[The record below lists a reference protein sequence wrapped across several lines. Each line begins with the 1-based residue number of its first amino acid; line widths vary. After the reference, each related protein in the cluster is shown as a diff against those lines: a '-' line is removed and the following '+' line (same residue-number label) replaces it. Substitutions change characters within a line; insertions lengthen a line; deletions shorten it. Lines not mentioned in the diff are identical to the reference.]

1 MKRVVLEARAF
12 LAWFSPSNP
21 SRTLRAEYE
30 AGLLRV
36 HAPTMFPLHVLE
48 VAAGI
53 EGLSRDR
60 LAELAGEVDRLG
72 FALQDPPAAE
82 LAIWLTS
89 GLSGV
94 HAQYAALATYL
105 DIPLVTTDADLLRQA
120 SNVAQEP

>member
-48 VAAGI
+48 VAAGM

-60 LAELAGEVDRLG
+60 LAQLAGEVDRLG
-72 FALQDPPAAE
+72 FALQDPPAPE
-82 LAIWLTS
+82 LATWLVS
-89 GLSGV
+89 GLGGV
-94 HAQYAALATYL
+94 HAQYAALASHL

-120 SNVAQEP
+120 SSVAREP